1 MKGDEKKILKK
12 HILKSDLPTVEMLKQ
27 INLKFLNNA
36 KQGKKDSCG
45 VETVYHLYHFESYS
59 KTRKHIVGLPQ
70 NKVEII
76 ESMIKHFPEKT
87 SIYEQCAYYYR
98 AFSRAQI
105 FPDANHRTGFF
116 SLQYLVRLQGLY
128 IDSDNE
134 EIVGLTE
141 YIRGQGWLKM
151 GDITVRLTEKD
162 DQYKYLVSWF
172 KEKLKLG

>member
-1 MKGDEKKILKK
+1 MGTKRSRFEEIKIRKK
-12 HILKSDLPTVEMLKQ
+12 DLPTVYAIKQ
-27 INLKFLNNA
+27 INLTFLMDS
-36 KQGKKDSCG
+36 KKGVKDSSG
-45 VETVYHLYHFESYS
+45 TRAVYHLLGRSYNQMKKYIQNLPMERTNS
-59 KTRKHIVGLPQ
+59 IERILSNFPTRSHIF
-70 NKVEII
+70 N
-76 ESMIKHFPEKT
+76 
-87 SIYEQCAYYYR
+87 QCAYYYR

-141 YIRGQGWLKM
+141 YIRGQGWLKI